1 MQFFEFR
8 NGSAGSE
15 QHFGSSCL
23 ALALALTAPA
33 IALAATPPATG
44 GANVHQQQAAVA
56 KSEQIMAEAQT
67 RKGMLAQYVF
77 MRDAYASDNNFAFR
91 VIFNQYLSWYQ
102 TWVGDYAGARNSF
115 SIVQKAAG
123 DDAKSPLE
131 DSDWKAEPAIDAIAR
146 LAKDQKAVFFNENHS
161 YPLTRGL
168 TVQMLAALRKE
179 GFDTFA
185 AETLNQPDM
194 PDLQKRG
201 YAIHATG
208 FYTEEPVYAEMV
220 REALKLGYRVVAY
233 EALSD
238 ATGDA
243 REEEQAR
250 NLKRDVYTDHPDA
263 RLVVNAGY
271 AHIQEHG
278 KYLNGAAM
286 AQHFERITDID
297 PLTIEQTMLIPHDKL
312 ASDHPYYRDAMHK
325 LAPKQAIVFI
335 NQKGEPWSL
344 KAKAYDVSVFFP
356 EEIMQ
361 HGRPTWL
368 SLGGMREPTEV
379 SGRMCDN
386 HYPCLVEARY
396 EGYPDEAIPADRVL
410 IEFKGKMN
418 AYGGKVRQ
426 SSDPFPVADLWLRPG
441 TYQILS
447 RDMENQA
454 RHRETIVVSA
464 SGAKP

>member
-1 MQFFEFR
+1 MQIFESRKRTAHPDRQLGF
-8 NGSAGSE
+8 S
-15 QHFGSSCL
+15 
-23 ALALALTAPA
+23 ALALAMALSAPA
-33 IALAATPPATG
+33 IVFAQTPPSTG

-56 KSEQIMAEAQT
+56 KSEQIMADAQT
-67 RKGMLAQYVF
+67 RKGLLAQYVF
-77 MRDAYASDNNFAFR
+77 MRDAYASDNNSAFR
-91 VIFNQYLSWYQ
+91 VIFNQYLSWFQ
-102 TWVGDYAGARNSF
+102 TWVGDYAGARTSF
-115 SIVQKAAG
+115 SIVQKAEK

-131 DSDWKAEPAIDAIAR
+131 ESDWKAEPAVAAIAR
-146 LAKDQKAVFFNENHS
+146 LAKDEKAVFFNENHS
-161 YPLTRGL
+161 YPLTRAL

-238 ATGDA
+238 VTGDA

-250 NLKRDVYTDHPDA
+250 NLKRDVYKDHPDA
-263 RLVVNAGY
+263 RLVVNAGF

-286 AQHFERITDID
+286 AQHFARITDID
-297 PLTIEQTMLIPHDKL
+297 PLTIEQTMLIPHDNK
-312 ASDHPYYRDAMHK
+312 ASDHPYYRDVMHK
-325 LAPKQAIVFI
+325 LAPKEALVFVD
-335 NQKGEPWSL
+335 QKGEPWTL
-344 KAKAYDVSVFFP
+344 KPKAYDVSVFFP
-356 EEIMQ
+356 EETMQ

-368 SLGGMREPTEV
+368 ALGGMRQTVEV

-386 HYPCLVEARY
+386 HYPCMVEARY
-396 EGYPDEAIPADRVL
+396 DGYPDEAIPTDRVV

-426 SSDPFPVADLWLRPG
+426 SSDPDPVADLWLRPG
-441 TYQILS
+441 NYQILS
-447 RDMENQA
+447 RDMDNQP
-454 RHRETIVVSA
+454 RHRQSIVVGA
-464 SGAKP
+464 SSAKP